1 MDQDIIDVARTIRF
15 YLPELVSDKA
25 DAYDNEIKDLLA
37 RAHEG
42 VDVGDEIMAVLTRSG
57 VKEWVIRVF
66 EDEYHRPP
74 VLLPRDRGAGY
85 QPPPGAGGYQSPPG
99 KPTPVLS
106 DKYECP
112 VDRNYVWYRPS
123 VGFPVPDCKD
133 HPGVRLV
140 PAASDAQ

>member
-25 DAYDNEIKDLLA
+25 DAYDNEIKNLLA

-66 EDEYHRPP
+66 EDQYHRPP
-74 VLLPRDRGAGY
+74 ALLPRDRGTVY
-85 QPPPGAGGYQSPPG
+85 ERPPSPVT
-99 KPTPVLS
+99 TPVLS

-112 VDRNYVWYRPS
+112 VDRNYVWYRPA
-123 VGFPVPDCKD
+123 VGYSIPDCKD

-140 PAASDAQ
+140 RAASDAQ

>member
-37 RAHEG
+37 QAREG

-74 VLLPRDRGAGY
+74 VLLPRDRGT
-85 QPPPGAGGYQSPPG
+85 PGAPLYEGQASLVT
-99 KPTPVLS
+99 TPVLS

-123 VGFPVPDCKD
+123 VGYSIPDCKD